1 MINLSLPYCKDE
13 KRGNAVSGIE
23 AKVRS
28 GIVRSGSGEEESPCE
43 DTAH

>member
-1 MINLSLPYCKDE
+1 MIYLFLHNRRDE

-28 GIVRSGSGEEESPCE
+28 GIVRSGSGEEGSLCE
-43 DTAH
+43 DAAH